1 MADQGEWAPDVL
13 TVCEPMPV
21 VVGDVMLP
29 APPTQIHVALT
40 DSLMATIRRQLR
52 SYGATSWSFSVEF
65 GRAAPVIV
73 REARERKTALIAL
86 GLGRHGKLARL
97 FGAETA
103 SRVARHADVPVLAV
117 HPSARALPKVALV
130 ALDFGHSSIRAARE
144 ALALLQRPGRLHLVH
159 VKWSYNMT
167 AFADS
172 EWERAYAA
180 GAEHEFARVRGELGV
195 HPGVEITSELLTGGV
210 IEKVLQA
217 AKSVGADLIALGSR
231 NQNVLDRLMIGS
243 TPAQILRAAPCSVLV
258 APPPDAVA
266 LT

>member
-21 VVGDVMLP
+21 AVGDVMLP
-29 APPTQIHVALT
+29 VPPNEVQIALT
-40 DSLMATIRRQLR
+40 DSLIESIRRQIR
-52 SYGATSWSFSVEF
+52 RHGTSSWNFDVGL
-65 GRAAPVIV
+65 GRAAPEIV
-73 REARERKTALIAL
+73 RTARERKSDLIAL

-117 HPSARALPKVALV
+117 HPSARTLPKVALV

-159 VKWSYNMT
+159 VKLSYNMT
-167 AFADS
+167 SFADS

-195 HPGVEITSELLTGGV
+195 HPGVEVTSELLTGGV

-258 APPPDAVA
+258 APPPDVA
-266 LT
+266 ALE